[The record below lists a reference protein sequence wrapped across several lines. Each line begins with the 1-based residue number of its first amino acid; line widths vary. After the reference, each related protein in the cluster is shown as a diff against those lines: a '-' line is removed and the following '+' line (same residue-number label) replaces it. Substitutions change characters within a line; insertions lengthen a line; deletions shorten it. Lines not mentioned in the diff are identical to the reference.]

1 MKRNLR
7 RKDSDFNSLKEIIAS
22 ALIGDTSAQETLKR
36 KIAAK
41 EITIDELKPE
51 IVKSAIGYAL
61 GRLRSTRNEDG

>member
-7 RKDSDFNSLKEIIAS
+7 RGHSDFNSLKEIVAS

-61 GRLRSTRNEDG
+61 GRLKSTRN